1 MRRLVVLAIATLAA
15 ASPAFA
21 QGGGT
26 IVDSD
31 ATFVRV
37 DPTAFDGT
45 PTANF
50 TGVAVSLPTDNI
62 FEYGWWI
69 RSSGDAFEAPLGTPD
84 SFDYT
89 GNMSSLAWNSVT
101 ADGLGVQELTAVTD
115 AGVAGSPDG
124 GYVVSQLAVSNPGA
138 SSVTVDVFHYLD
150 MDLAGTSTG
159 DSATL
164 IEYPNLI
171 EITDSSTG
179 VTANYVGAG
188 ADALQV
194 RPFAQ
199 LRTLLND
206 SAPTNLDNSGLPFAA
221 ADFTGG
227 FQWASRTLAPGET
240 LIIAVGTSVGV
251 ELRCLTPVSGVFC
264 DAFESGDTS
273 FWSQIQP

>member
-15 ASPAFA
+15 ATPALA

-26 IVDSD
+26 IADND

-50 TGVAVSLPTDNI
+50 TGVAVTLTTDNI

-69 RSSGDAFEAPLGTPD
+69 RSSGDAFEAPLGTPAT
-84 SFDYT
+84 FDYT
-89 GNMSSLAWNSVT
+89 GNLSTLTWSGVT
-101 ADGLGVQELTAVTD
+101 ADGLDVQEQTQVVD
-115 AGVAGSPDG
+115 SGVAGVADG
-124 GYVVSQLAVSNPGA
+124 GYVVSQLAVSNPGS
-138 SSVTVDVFHYLD
+138 SSVTIDLFHYLD

-171 EITDSSTG
+171 EITDSATG
-179 VTANYVGAG
+179 VTANYVGAF

-194 RPFAQ
+194 LPFSQ

-206 SAPTNLDNSGLPFAA
+206 TAPTNLDNSGLPFGA

-227 FQWASRTLAPGET
+227 FQWASRTLEPGET
-240 LIIAVGTSVGV
+240 ALFLVATSVGV
-251 ELRCLTPVSGVFC
+251 ELRCLTPGAGVFC